1 MNRIRP
7 RTTVL
12 SGAAFGLIAGAA
24 VYGAVTSASATAPA
38 SFNAVKASASTTPA
52 TAAQCAAGQE
62 LEHGVCIVH
71 VEHTVVAGA
80 QPMSGS
86 PSGDHHSN
94 ESDHESEDHGG
105 DSDD

>member
-12 SGAAFGLIAGAA
+12 GGAAFGLIAGAA
-24 VYGAVTSASATAPA
+24 VYGAVTSTSATAPA

-62 LEHGVCIVH
+62 LQHGVCIVH
-71 VEHTVVAGA
+71 VERTVVVAGA
-80 QPMSGS
+80 QPVSGS
-86 PSGDHHSN
+86 TPSSG
-94 ESDHESEDHGG
+94 ESDHESDDHGG